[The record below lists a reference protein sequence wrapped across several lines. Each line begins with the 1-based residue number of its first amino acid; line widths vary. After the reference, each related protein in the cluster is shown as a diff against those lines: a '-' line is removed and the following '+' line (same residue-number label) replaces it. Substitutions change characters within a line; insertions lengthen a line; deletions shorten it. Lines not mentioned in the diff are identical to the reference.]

1 MSKIT
6 LEPIGILHCGLT
18 KTEHTPKSF
27 TESSESGTL
36 EIDDQYLPGLDGIKP
51 GDTIIVLF
59 WFNQANR
66 SLLKVHPRGD
76 TSRPIRGVFST
87 RSPARPNPIAISE
100 LLVTAISG
108 TMISVTGVD
117 ALDQTPIL
125 DIKKNLCSKDQ

>member
-6 LEPIGILHCGLT
+6 LHPIGILHCGLT
-18 KTEHTPKSF
+18 KAEHTPKNF
-27 TESSESGTL
+27 TESSEIGAL
-36 EIDDQYLPGLDGIKP
+36 EIKEQYRAGLEGINP

-59 WFNQANR
+59 WFNQADR
-66 SLLKVHPRGD
+66 TLLKVHPRGD
-76 TSRPIRGVFST
+76 KSRPMRGVFST

-100 LLVTAISG
+100 LLVTAIAG

-125 DIKKNLCSKDQ
+125 DIKKNLCSKGQ